1 MTSLLELR
9 DLALR
14 FALECAP
21 IPADAQ
27 PRVHQARTMA
37 TRTKSSEVDLV
48 TELDTATET
57 ALIACIR
64 DARPDDGILGEEG
77 ASSGGT
83 TGFTWVI
90 DPIDGTVNYFF
101 GSPQWCM
108 SIGIVDADGVPVVGV
123 VHAPALRE
131 TYVAARG
138 AGASVIIDGE
148 HIDLAPP
155 PEVTLDMA
163 LLATGFSYS
172 RERRVAIAQAIAV
185 LAPRVRDF
193 RRAGAA
199 ALDIC
204 AVAAGRMHGY
214 FERDLKP
221 WDRAA
226 AFVVAHEV
234 GLETAVIG
242 EREGHELTIVAPPA
256 LAATLR
262 SELAQLGVAD

>member
-21 IPADAQ
+21 LPSDAQ
-27 PRVHQARTMA
+27 PRVHQARTLA
-37 TRTKSSEVDLV
+37 TSTKSSEVDLV
-48 TELDTATET
+48 TELDTATE
-57 ALIACIR
+57 AAIIACIR

-77 ASSGGT
+77 GATTSGS
-83 TGFTWVI
+83 GFTWVI

-138 AGASVIIDGE
+138 AGAYLLLDGE
-148 HIDLAPP
+148 QIDLTPP
-155 PEVTLDMA
+155 PEVGLDMA
-163 LLATGFSYS
+163 LLATGFSYD
-172 RERRVAIAQAIAV
+172 RERRVGIAGAIAH

-234 GLETAVIG
+234 GLATQVLGSDEA
-242 EREGHELTIVAPPA
+242 RALTIVAPQA
-256 LAATLR
+256 LARTIR
-262 SELAQLGVAD
+262 EELALLGVVD

>member
-37 TRTKSSEVDLV
+37 THTKSSEVDLV
-48 TELDTATET
+48 TELDTATES

-77 ASSGGT
+77 AATGGSSGY
-83 TGFTWVI
+83 TWVI

-138 AGASVIIDGE
+138 AGALLILDGDE
-148 HIDLAPP
+148 IALTPP
-155 PEVTLDMA
+155 PEVDLAMA
-163 LLATGFSYS
+163 LLATGFSYD
-172 RERRVAIAQAIAV
+172 RDRRVLIARAIAE

-226 AFVVAHEV
+226 AFVVAREV
-234 GLETAVIG
+234 GLDAMVLGAV
-242 EREGHELTIVAPPA
+242 EGRELTIVAPTA

-262 SELAQLGVAD
+262 TELAALGVVD

>member
-1 MTSLLELR
+1 MTSLGDIR

-14 FALECAP
+14 IALECAP

-27 PRVHQARTMA
+27 PRVHQARSMA
-37 TRTKSSEVDLV
+37 TDTKSSEVDLV

-101 GSPQWCM
+101 GHPQWCI
-108 SIGIVDADGVPVVGV
+108 SIGVVDAAGVPVVGV
-123 VHAPALRE
+123 VHAPALGE

-138 AGASVIIDGE
+138 AGAFLLLGDDR
-148 HIDLAPP
+148 IDLTPP
-155 PEVTLDMA
+155 PEAPLELA
-163 LLATGFSYS
+163 LIATGFSYD
-172 RERRVAIAQAIAV
+172 RERRVAIARAIAD

-193 RRAGAA
+193 RRPGAA

-204 AVAAGRMHGY
+204 AVAAGRLNGY

-221 WDRAA
+221 WDRVA
-226 AFVVAHEV
+226 AFAVAHEV
-234 GLETAVIG
+234 GLTTTVLGDPA
-242 EREGHELTIVAPPA
+242 GHGLTIVATP
-256 LAATLR
+256 
-262 SELAQLGVAD
+262 ELAQTLRRELASLGVAD